1 MKRNLNLLIFV
12 LVSCW
17 ALPVQALMLSI
28 DPLFQEV
35 PKGGTVDAALS
46 ISGLGD
52 GVAPSLSAF
61 DLDVDY
67 DDLILYF
74 DSISFGDPDRG
85 DQVDFSNSLN
95 FADTEPFNDQGIFWD
110 YDASTNDVV
119 NFYEISIDEPNILI
133 NNQAPSFT
141 LATLTFTALA
151 LGTSPLDISVIALGD
166 ARGDPLT
173 FDAVNNASV
182 DVIPEPATVT
192 LLGGGLAGIALW
204 RKKKVPPS

>member
-1 MKRNLNLLIFV
+1 MKKNLNLLIFV

-52 GVAPSLSAF
+52 GQAPSLGAF
-61 DLDVDY
+61 DLDVEYNPSILSFTSAAYGDQL
-67 DDLILYF
+67 DLWVLGSLEETVPATGKVNLFGVSF
-74 DSISFGDPDRG
+74 DSI
-85 DQVDFSNSLN
+85 
-95 FADTEPFNDQGIFWD
+95 ADLEN
-110 YDASTNDVV
+110 Y
-119 NFYEISIDEPNILI
+119 
-133 NNQAPSFT
+133 QADSFT

-166 ARGDPLT
+166 ARGEAITDYT
-173 FDAVNNASV
+173 INNASV
-182 DVIPEPATVT
+182 DVVPEPATVT